1 MFLTRITFDRIRT
14 TFDRI
19 QTTFD
24 WIQYTKRPDMDP
36 ASAKHFSV
44 AQKRS
49 DFQFL
54 SEKKNQDLFLQI
66 YSGPTF

>member
-19 QTTFD
+19 RTTFD
-24 WIQYTKRPDMDP
+24 WIQFTKRPDMDP
-36 ASAKHFSV
+36 ASAQHFSV

-54 SEKKNQDLFLQI
+54 CEKKNQDLFLQI
-66 YSGPTF
+66 YSGPIF